1 MKKTLQYTLALVAAL
16 VCLGTFVSV
25 ITQHPPK
32 TIAAAEHQ
40 GDVLEK
46 ECTIQAEDWSV
57 SSAENRLTTHYSP
70 TNKTN
75 EDYAKRKK
83 QKLIL
88 AVCSQIKFSVAKAY
102 SINEF
107 LTSKRKSETYSIIT
121 VNKQLRL

>member
-1 MKKTLQYTLALVAAL
+1 MKKTIQYILALVAAI
-16 VCLGTFVSV
+16 VCFGAFVSFV
-25 ITQHPPK
+25 AQHPSK
-32 TIAAAEHQ
+32 VIVAAEHQ

-46 ECTIQAEDWSV
+46 ECSIKAEDWCV

-83 QKLIL
+83 QRLIL
-88 AVCSQIKFSVAKAY
+88 AVCSQLKFTVAKAY
-102 SINEF
+102 SINES
-107 LTSKRKSETYSIIT
+107 LTSKRKSGTYSIIT